1 MTQIL
6 LLNVATAQQL
16 AASTAGDGDHLDRLE
31 PRQITAGPYA
41 GSYALGTH
49 VLDDPDYEALWP
61 TLAALPVVEIDPVV
75 AWPDSNA

>member
-6 LLNVATAQQL
+6 LLDAATAQQL

-41 GSYALGTH
+41 GSYMLGTH
-49 VLDDPDYEALWP
+49 VLADTDYEALRS
-61 TLAALPVVEIDPVV
+61 TLAGLPVVEIDPAV
-75 AWPDSNA
+75 AWPDSE